1 MEALGCI
8 PLLNGAGM
16 FVWAKVPNDI
26 LSSEQYADDILEKSK
41 VFITPG
47 SIFGSKG
54 DRYLRISLCSNE
66 SQFNTAL
73 ERVQAYMQNRNPNSL
88 QEISMSI

>member
-1 MEALGCI
+1 LD
-8 PLLNGAGM
+8 GAGM
-16 FVWAKVPNDI
+16 FVWAKVPEDI
-26 LSSEQYADDILEKSK
+26 FNAERYADEILETSK

-66 SQFNTAL
+66 FQFQSAL
-73 ERVQAYMQNRNPNSL
+73 DRVQVYMENIKQTTI
-88 QEISMSI
+88 QQISQSI